1 MVTPKEKP
9 IPPNKSGRLF
19 IVATPIGNLEDI
31 SHRALRVLEEVS
43 VIACEDTR
51 QTVKILNKYNIKKRL
66 LSYYQPKEQKRVTR
80 IISLLK
86 EGKNV
91 ALVSDAGTPGIADPG
106 YPLIREA
113 LSQGVEI
120 IPVPGPS
127 ALIAALSASGL
138 ATHRFLFLGFPSPKR
153 EASRKL
159 LESLKAETATMI
171 FYLPSRKLSTFLKI
185 IQETLGERKVV
196 IARELTKVHEEFLRG
211 RPGELL
217 ETIGKNPL
225 RGESTLLVEGRQKK
239 ILKVVIQT

>member
-1 MVTPKEKP
+1 MVTPKEKLT
-9 IPPNKSGRLF
+9 PPNKSGRLF
-19 IVATPIGNLEDI
+19 IIATPIGNLEDI

-51 QTVKILNKYNIKKRL
+51 QKVKILNKYNIKKRL

-138 ATHRFLFLGFPSPKR
+138 PTHKFLFLGFPSPKR
-153 EASRKL
+153 EGSRKL
-159 LESLKAETATMI
+159 LESIKAETATMI

-217 ETIGKNPL
+217 KTMGKNPL
-225 RGESTLLVEGRQKK
+225 KGELTLLVEGRQKK
-239 ILKVVIQT
+239 SSRS